1 MTVVTPAPRTA
12 AKFHVAPLQ
21 AYTHRHM
28 RNFLRLLS
36 TSAVL
41 WTEMEKASDL
51 LRSDTAFANALEPG
65 AISPVVL
72 QIGGSDPRELG
83 AVATAARGR
92 FAELNLNAGCPTVET
107 GGADY
112 GASLLRTPQ
121 TAAVCVE
128 AMAAAFDGPVS
139 VKCRTAA
146 FEGLDDG
153 VRRGEM
159 VSTFI
164 ALLNDAEAEVRI
176 ANMAEDSRGAM
187 RSPSCSQARHQ

>member
-1 MTVVTPAPRTA
+1 MELERAQAQRLAMTVATPRCAAPRCA
-12 AKFHVAPLQ
+12 APRSATKFHVAPLQ

-65 AISPVVL
+65 ATSPIVL
-72 QIGGSDPRELG
+72 QLGGSDPRELG

-107 GGADY
+107 GGA
-112 GASLLRTPQ
+112 A
-121 TAAVCVE
+121 C
-128 AMAAAFDGPVS
+128 
-139 VKCRTAA
+139 
-146 FEGLDDG
+146 
-153 VRRGEM
+153 
-159 VSTFI
+159 
-164 ALLNDAEAEVRI
+164 
-176 ANMAEDSRGAM
+176 SR
-187 RSPSCSQARHQ
+187 

>member
-1 MTVVTPAPRTA
+1 MTLTTPRYAAPRCATPRCA
-12 AKFHVAPLQ
+12 APRCAAPRSATKFHVAPLQ

-65 AISPVVL
+65 ATSPVVL

-121 TAAVCVE
+121 TAAACTE
-128 AMAAAFDGPVS
+128 AMAAAFEAPVS

-153 VRRGEM
+153 GGVP
-159 VSTFI
+159 
-164 ALLNDAEAEVRI
+164 EA
-176 ANMAEDSRGAM
+176 
-187 RSPSCSQARHQ
+187 Q